1 MANTNK
7 INLADLEK
15 IAREQGL
22 PALDNQILKEPSPLL
37 EKISKP
43 TIRRTRTKITRNGF
57 ILFFLLFLRCSSF
70 NHATQCADSFL

>member
-22 PALDNQILKEPSPLL
+22 PALDNQISKEPSPLF
-37 EKISKP
+37 EKIGKP
-43 TIRRTRTKITRNGF
+43 DERIHIRLRFSGF
-57 ILFFLLFLRCSSF
+57 VIGQRFLVYAGGMGYIDLP
-70 NHATQCADSFL
+70 